1 MRGYL
6 NNLSRVLL
14 CTIAVSASMLVAAAS
29 AFAIPAFKV
38 YPIAP
43 DSIYAGEE
51 PWLTVAVQ
59 NVGNAATSGPVTITD
74 TLSPGLTFV
83 KTLAQTSQG
92 LSELASCKESGQSL
106 TCVLQAPMQP
116 GVQLEINVKTTIDP
130 KAEGTLTGD
139 VTVSGGGSVEPVHSQ
154 QRMAIDPP
162 GPFGFTLGEVQLM
175 NADGSEALQAASVP
189 AEYTTTLVWRS
200 FASRYNGGAFSAE
213 EYPSTAS
220 VEHFKDVTAHLP
232 PGMIGNPTAT
242 PVLCTPDEL
251 GGECPVE
258 SQVGIAHVYLNFG
271 HAVYSKFTPLYNMV
285 APRGVATELGFDFYG
300 TNVLLQAHIR
310 PTDYGIDVVSV
321 DTTTSAPV
329 IRVDITAWGVPAEHS
344 HDPYRGTCLELGGH
358 YDGSYGT
365 SCPTTEPAKAFLR
378 MPTGCSGQPLPFG
391 ADTNSYEHPDKYV
404 GVSFNGP
411 TLNGCDA
418 VPFNPSLYVDPTG
431 TAANSPTGV
440 NVKMSVPQNKAPE
453 GLGAADVK
461 KVIVTLPEG
470 MAINPSAADGL
481 QVCDDAHLHLGQT
494 TPAACPEAS
503 KIGTLLLHT
512 QLISNPLEGTIYLRP
527 QNSQDPT
534 SGEMFRIVME
544 IRDDEH
550 GLDLKVPGQIVAN
563 PVTGR
568 LTTTFDNLPEFPFE
582 DITLKFKAGARAPL
596 TTPFSCQTQTTGILL
611 YPYSAPERAVYRSS
625 SFSLTSGPEETPC
638 TSHHGFNPVL
648 SAGVSSV
655 QAGAFTPFITTFSR
669 KDADQSMQRV
679 SVKLPQGLLGSLI
692 GLPLCPEAQANAG
705 TCNPASLIGT
715 FTAGAGS
722 GPNPLYVTDGKV
734 YMTGPY
740 KGAPFG
746 LSIAVPAKAGPF
758 DLGTVVVR
766 AKVEVDIHT
775 SQLTVTTDQLP
786 QVVSGVPVNLRL
798 VNVTIDRPNFTYNPT
813 DCNPAT
819 VTGTM
824 TGGEGAVA
832 TLTNHFQVTNCGAL
846 KFQPHFTVS
855 ASGKTSRASGA
866 SLDAKLT
873 YPKTPQGTESNIA
886 RVKVDLP
893 RQLPSRLT
901 TLQKACTAATF
912 EANPAACPAP
922 SRIGTATATT
932 PVLPVPLSGPVYFV
946 SHGGEAFPDLVI
958 VLQGYGVT
966 VDLVGTTFISKAGIT
981 STTFKTVPD
990 VPVGAFELKLPQ
1002 GRFSALAANGDLCKS
1017 KLAMPTAF
1025 IAQDGAEIHESTPI
1039 TATGCARHK
1048 ATTSRHKA
1056 KHHNKK
1062 GKRK

>member
-1 MRGYL
+1 
-6 NNLSRVLL
+6 
-14 CTIAVSASMLVAAAS
+14 MLVAASSAS
-29 AFAIPAFKV
+29 ALAVPAFKV

-43 DSIYAGEE
+43 ESILAGEE
-51 PWLTVAVQ
+51 PKLTIAVQ
-59 NVGNAATSGPVTITD
+59 NVGNAPTSGPVTITD
-74 TLSPGLTFV
+74 TLSPGLRFTFQEPEQV
-83 KTLAQTSQG
+83 FSASMPSFSCGKAGQT
-92 LSELASCKESGQSL
+92 L
-106 TCVLQAPMQP
+106 TCVGPGPLQP
-116 GVQLEINVKTTIDP
+116 GAQVAIYVQTKIDP
-130 KAEGTLTGD
+130 NAMGELTGD
-139 VTVSGGGSVEPVHSQ
+139 VTVSGGGTVEPVHVQ
-154 QRMAIDPP
+154 QRMTIGPP
-162 GPFGFTLGEVQLM
+162 GQFGFTLGEVQFT
-175 NADGSEALQAASVP
+175 NADGSQAVQAGSNP
-189 AEYTTTLVWRS
+189 AEYTTTLMWRS
-200 FASRYNGGAFSAE
+200 FASKYNGGFLSRE
-213 EYPSTAS
+213 EISSMAS

-232 PGMIGNPTAT
+232 PGLIGNPTAT
-242 PVLCTPDEL
+242 PSLCTPNQLAETAPET
-251 GGECPVE
+251 GSVPNCPFN
-258 SQVGIAHVYLNFG
+258 SQIGVVHVYLSRTGGNG
-271 HAVYSKFTPLYNMV
+271 TKLAITGLYNMV
-285 APRGVATELGFDFYG
+285 APRGVATELGFEFYG
-300 TNVLLQAHIR
+300 TVVLLQAHVR
-310 PTDYGIDVVSV
+310 PTDYGIDVVSK

-329 IRVDITAWGVPAEHS
+329 TRVDVTVWGVPSDPS
-344 HDPYRGTCLELGGH
+344 HDSLRDVCLNTV
-358 YDGSYGT
+358 YIGSNGK

-378 MPTGCSGQPLPFG
+378 LPTGCSGGPLPFS
-391 ADTNSYEHPDKYV
+391 ADSNSYEHPEQYAHIA
-404 GVSFNGP
+404 FNGP
-411 TLNGCDA
+411 TLDGCDA

-440 NVKMSVPQNKAPE
+440 NVKMSVPQSSAPE
-453 GLGAADVK
+453 GLGAADLK

-481 QVCDDAHLHLGQT
+481 QACDDAHLHLGQT

-503 KIGTLLLHT
+503 KIGNLLLHT
-512 QLISNPLEGTIYLRP
+512 QLIANPIEGTIYLRP

-596 TTPFSCQTQTTGILL
+596 TTPFSCQTQTTEILL
-611 YPYSAPERAVYRSS
+611 YPYSAPQRAVYRTS
-625 SFSLTSGPEETPC
+625 SFQLTSGPEETPC

-705 TCNPASLIGT
+705 TCDPTSLIGT

-722 GPNPLYVTDGKV
+722 GPNPFYVTDGKV

-775 SQLTVTTDQLP
+775 AQLTVTTDQLP
-786 QVVSGVPVNLRL
+786 QVVGGVPVNLRL
-798 VNVTIDRPNFTYNPT
+798 VNVTIDRPDFTYNPT

-832 TLTNHFQVTNCGAL
+832 ILTNHFQVTNCGAL
-846 KFQPHFTVS
+846 KFQPHLTVS
-855 ASGKTSRASGA
+855 TSGKTSRANGA

-873 YPKTPQGTESNIA
+873 YPRTPQGTESNIA

-893 RQLPSRLT
+893 KQLPSRLT

-912 EANPAACPAP
+912 ETNPAACPAP

-966 VDLVGTTFISKAGIT
+966 VDLVGTTFINEKTNIT
-981 STTFKTVPD
+981 STTFKTIPD
-990 VPVGAFELKLPQ
+990 VPVGMFELKLPQ
-1002 GRFSALAANGDLCKS
+1002 GKYSALAANGNLCKS
-1017 KLAMPTAF
+1017 VLKMPTAF
-1025 IAQDGAEIHESTPI
+1025 IAQDGTEIHQSTTI
-1039 TATGCARHK
+1039 TPTGCAKHKASKATRHK
-1048 ATTSRHKA
+1048 
-1056 KHHNKK
+1056 KK
-1062 GKRK
+1062 K